1 MRKEQRRLA
10 LARRRKPAHPVYRLE
25 LLVRFLLPAMSIP
38 PAANSIRL
46 PKCKLLHPR
55 VVRRL
60 VSQGARVSIALSDGP
75 PPVLIANVITV
86 GRNGTAFDDRFDM
99 ELSGRR

>member
-10 LARRRKPAHPVYRLE
+10 LARRRKPAHPVSRLE
-25 LLVRFLLPAMSIP
+25 LLVKFLLPAMPIP
-38 PAANSIRL
+38 CL
-46 PKCKLLHPR
+46 PRCKLLHPR

-60 VSQGARVSIALSDGP
+60 VSQGARVSIVLSDGP
-75 PPVLIANVITV
+75 PPVLIANAITV